1 MNKPW
6 FDKGWTYS
14 TGPFNN
20 LRYQAFSWR
29 GVAPFRAPMFHD
41 QSRVSCLTSTPRA
54 GILRFFHS
62 KRKDPAESPH
72 PWLVW
77 GRFVLVGTTGT
88 CGSRKQKIPNQG
100 IDNLGG
106 QVWAALPFQH
116 FLCETS
122 HQETSPLQF
131 SQVHL
136 EEQNLAH
143 GQFPSTPLRP
153 SRTGPE
159 A

>member
-54 GILRFFHS
+54 GILRFFLS
-62 KRKDPAESPH
+62 KLDIRG
-72 PWLVW
+72 LCVW

-88 CGSRKQKIPNQG
+88 CGSRKQKIPKDQG

-106 QVWAALPFQH
+106 QMVWAALPFQH

-122 HQETSPLQF
+122 HQKETSPLQF

-136 EEQNLAH
+136 EEQYLAH